1 MKFVDEARIKVQA
14 GNGGRGCVSFRREKF
29 VPFGGPDGG
38 DGGDGGSITL
48 RSRDGIN
55 TLADFRIVRTFRAE
69 NGQPGG
75 GRDCFGRGGNDSL
88 VDVPVGTVVRDSETG
103 EVLGDLAKAGME
115 LLVARG
121 GRGGWGNQRFKSSKN
136 RSPRQF
142 GPGLPGE
149 ARELELELK
158 VIADVGLLGLPNA
171 GKSTLISAVSAARP
185 KVADYPFT
193 TLYPNLGVV
202 ACGNQR
208 SFVMADIPGLIEG
221 AADGAGLGIR
231 FLKHLQRTRV
241 LLHLV
246 DILPVD
252 PNADPVRDAESIV
265 GELGKFSEDLLSKSR
280 WLVLNKSDLLPPEEA
295 VAKAIGIARALDYQG
310 PAFLIS
316 GATHAGTT
324 ELCEAV
330 MRFLETGEAPA
341 QGNLPL
347 PVFKPAKKSGPGPIS
362 AKRKPALK
370 KGKSSP
376 KKPSRQ
382 SKKPSR
388 KPAPKKPASKV
399 STGKKPS
406 NAKSVAKR
414 PAPKKRPSAQK
425 KKKKTV
431 ARKK

>member
-1 MKFVDEARIKVQA
+1 MKFVDEARIRVQA

-38 DGGDGGSITL
+38 DGGDGGSVTL
-48 RSRDGIN
+48 RALDGIN
-55 TLADFRIVRTFRAE
+55 TLADFRIVRTFRAD

-75 GRDCFGRGGNDSL
+75 GRDMTGRGGKDSL
-88 VDVPVGTVVRDSETG
+88 ISVPAGTIVRDSETG
-103 EVLGDLAKAGME
+103 EQLGDLSKAGME

-121 GRGGWGNQRFKSSKN
+121 GKGGWGNQRFKSSKN

-149 ARELELELK
+149 SRELELELK

-171 GKSTLISAVSAARP
+171 GKSTLISVVSAARP

-202 ACGNQR
+202 SCGNQR

-246 DILPVD
+246 DIAPVD
-252 PNADPVRDAESIV
+252 PAADPVRDARSIV
-265 GELGKFSEDLLSKSR
+265 GELGKFSEDLLAKPR
-280 WLVLNKSDLLPPEEA
+280 WLVLNKSDLLPPGEA
-295 VAKAIGIARALDYQG
+295 VAKAISIAQALDYRG

-316 GATHAGTT
+316 GATRAGTT
-324 ELCEAV
+324 DLTEAV
-330 MRFLETGEAPA
+330 MRFLETAEAPA

-347 PVFKPAKKSGPGPIS
+347 PLAPRRVTRKKAAAPARKARKKSKSKPAK
-362 AKRKPALK
+362 AKNMAGR
-370 KGKSSP
+370 
-376 KKPSRQ
+376 R
-382 SKKPSR
+382 
-388 KPAPKKPASKV
+388 
-399 STGKKPS
+399 
-406 NAKSVAKR
+406 R
-414 PAPKKRPSAQK
+414 PARS
-425 KKKKTV
+425 
-431 ARKK
+431 R

>member
-1 MKFVDEARIKVQA
+1 MKFVDEARIRVAA

-38 DGGDGGSITL
+38 DGGDGGSVTL

-75 GRDCFGRGGNDSL
+75 GKDCTGRGG
-88 VDVPVGTVVRDSETG
+88 VDTLIEVPVGTVVRDSETG
-103 EVLGDLAKAGME
+103 EQLGDLASAGMD

-121 GRGGWGNQRFKSSKN
+121 GKGGWGNQRFKSSKN

-149 ARELELELK
+149 SRELELELK

-246 DILPVD
+246 DICPVD
-252 PNADPVRDAESIV
+252 PNADPVRDARAIV
-265 GELGKFSEDLLSKSR
+265 GELGKFSEDLLAKPR

-295 VAKAIGIARALDYQG
+295 KAKAVAIAQALDYRG

-316 GATHAGTT
+316 GATHAGTSDLT
-324 ELCEAV
+324 EAV
-330 MRFLETGEAPA
+330 MRFLETAEAPA
-341 QGNLPL
+341 LGNLPL
-347 PVFKPAKKSGPGPIS
+347 PARRRAARKS
-362 AKRKPALK
+362 AKR
-370 KGKSSP
+370 P
-376 KKPSRQ
+376 KV
-382 SKKPSR
+382 SR
-388 KPAPKKPASKV
+388 KAKAKPKL
-399 STGKKPS
+399 
-406 NAKSVAKR
+406 KS
-414 PAPKKRPSAQK
+414 
-425 KKKKTV
+425 KKKT
-431 ARKK
+431 ARRPVRRKATGKSHKQKTRR

>member
-1 MKFVDEARIKVQA
+1 MKFVDEAHIKVHA

-38 DGGDGGSITL
+38 DGGDGGSVTL
-48 RSRDGIN
+48 RALEGIN
-55 TLADFRIVRTFRAE
+55 TLADFRIIRTFKAE

-75 GRDCFGRGGNDSL
+75 GRDMTGRGGADTT
-88 VDVPVGTVVRDSETG
+88 VPVPVGTVVRDTETG
-103 EVLGDLAKAGME
+103 EVLGDLSKAGME

-121 GRGGWGNQRFKSSKN
+121 GKGGWGNQRFKSSKN

-149 ARELELELK
+149 HRELDLELK

-252 PNADPVRDAESIV
+252 PNADPVRDATSIV
-265 GELGKFSEDLLSKSR
+265 GELGKFSEDLLAKPR

-295 VAKAIGIARALDYQG
+295 QAKAVSIALALKYRG

-316 GATHAGTT
+316 GATHAGTM
-324 ELCEAV
+324 ELTEAV
-330 MRFLETGEAPA
+330 MRFLETGEQPL
-341 QGNLPL
+341 QGNLVL
-347 PVFKPAKKSGPGPIS
+347 PALVAPILKKPARPAKSKTRAKARKKAKKTAKKAAARKPVTKSTAKRPPAKK
-362 AKRKPALK
+362 
-370 KGKSSP
+370 KS
-376 KKPSRQ
+376 R
-382 SKKPSR
+382 R
-388 KPAPKKPASKV
+388 
-399 STGKKPS
+399 
-406 NAKSVAKR
+406 
-414 PAPKKRPSAQK
+414 
-425 KKKKTV
+425 
-431 ARKK
+431 